1 MNRTALA
8 AALVI
13 TLAVPALA
21 HHSFAMYDMT
31 QTKSATG
38 KLIRFI
44 PGANHAQLHFEL
56 IDNTGKTVM
65 KDGKPSIM
73 GVETGSAAQL
83 ARQGVTVDEF
93 PLGTIIT
100 VAYHPL
106 RDGRP
111 KPVWEAVRSAWSPVA
126 GTIEIWN
133 RHFEPGQ
140 QLRIPV
146 RLFNDLAEPV
156 GVGAQLELVMK
167 GNSRVLWGTRRRLDP
182 FVKWDSTIVFT
193 APEKIGWV
201 SASF

>member
-1 MNRTALA
+1 MNRTLLL

-13 TLAVPALA
+13 MLAASAFA

-38 KLIRFI
+38 KLIRFV
-44 PGANHAQLHFEL
+44 PGANHAQLHFEVL
-56 IDNTGKTVM
+56 DDAGKTVM

-83 ARQGVTVDEF
+83 ARLGVTVDEF

-111 KPVWEAVRSAWSPVA
+111 LGALA
-126 GTIEIWN
+126 GELIRCGKELPRGGCTKAT
-133 RHFEPGQ
+133 GQ
-140 QLRIPV
+140 
-146 RLFNDLAEPV
+146 
-156 GVGAQLELVMK
+156 
-167 GNSRVLWGTRRRLDP
+167 
-182 FVKWDSTIVFT
+182 VFLT
-193 APEKIGWV
+193 G
-201 SASF
+201 SSQ